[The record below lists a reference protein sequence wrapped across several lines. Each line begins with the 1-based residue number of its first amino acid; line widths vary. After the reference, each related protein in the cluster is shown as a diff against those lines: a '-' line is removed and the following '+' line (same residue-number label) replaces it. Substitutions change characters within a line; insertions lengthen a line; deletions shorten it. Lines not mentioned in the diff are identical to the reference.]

1 MSVYTSISEAEL
13 KDFLTHYDL
22 GELVDFAGISSG
34 IENTNYFV
42 NTSKQQMVLTIFEN
56 HSFDEMGYFLDL
68 MAHLAEHEVPSAHPL
83 ADRNNQYLR
92 VLKEKPAALVMR
104 LAGCEVTHPEEAHCA
119 AIGAE
124 LARLHIAGQE
134 FRGERASDRGPS
146 WWRTTAQQIGSR
158 LTPEELLLLEDEL
171 EFQSQHRLADLPRGV
186 IHADLFRDNALFE
199 GENLTGLI
207 DFYYACNDLLLYDI
221 AVTVNDWCCNS
232 DGSLD
237 QDKSLALLQS
247 YHNIRPLTLKEHH
260 LWPAMLRAGALRFWL
275 SRLKDKLFPK
285 EGELTQIKDPQ
296 VFENILRNRRKED
309 NNLTTYLSG
318 ISADMTEKSYI

>member
-1 MSVYTSISEAEL
+1 MSVYTSIS
-13 KDFLTHYDL
+13 KDQLNEFLTHYDL
-22 GELVDFAGISSG
+22 GELVDYAGISAG

-42 NTSKQQMVLTIFEN
+42 NTTQQQMVLTIFES

-83 ADRNNQYLR
+83 ADRNGAYLR
-92 VLKEKPAALVMR
+92 RLKEKPVALVMR
-104 LAGCEVTHPEEAHCA
+104 LAGREVTSPTTVHCA

-134 FRGERASDRGPS
+134 FTGERATDRGPS
-146 WWRTTAQQIGSR
+146 WWKATAQLISNR
-158 LTPEELLLLEDEL
+158 LSPAELALLEDEL
-171 EFQSQHRLADLPRGV
+171 AYQSHYRLAEQPRGV

-199 GENLTGLI
+199 GEKLTGLI

-221 AVTVNDWCCNS
+221 AVTVNDWCCNV

-237 QDKSLALLQS
+237 QAKSLALLQS
-247 YHNIRPLTLKEHH
+247 YHNIRPLTMAEHH
-260 LWPAMLRAGALRFWL
+260 LWPTMLRAGALRFWL

-285 EGELTQIKDPQ
+285 EGELTQIKDPAI
-296 VFENILRNRRKED
+296 FENILRQRRDEQE
-309 NNLTTYLSG
+309 NISNHLSSIVG
-318 ISADMTEKSYI
+318 

>member
-1 MSVYTSISEAEL
+1 MSVYTSISEDEL
-13 KDFLTHYDL
+13 KDFLAHYDL
-22 GELVDFAGISSG
+22 GELVDFAGISAG

-42 NTSKQQMVLTIFEN
+42 NTTQQQMVLTIFEN
-56 HSFDEMGYFLDL
+56 HTFDEMGYFLDL

-83 ADRNNQYLR
+83 ADRNGDYLR
-92 VLKEKPAALVMR
+92 VLKDKPVALVMR
-104 LAGCEVTHPEEAHCA
+104 LAGREVIAPTTVHCA

-134 FRGERASDRGPS
+134 FTGERASDRGPS
-146 WWRTTAQQIGSR
+146 WWRGTAQLISAR
-158 LTPEELLLLEDEL
+158 LMPEELALLEDEL
-171 EFQSQHRLADLPRGV
+171 EYQSQHRLADLPRGV

-199 GENLTGLI
+199 GEKLTGLI

-221 AVTVNDWCCNS
+221 AVTVNDWCCNE

-237 QDKSLALLQS
+237 QAKSLALLQS
-247 YHNIRPLTLKEHH
+247 YHDIRPLTIEEHH

-285 EGELTQIKDPQ
+285 EGELTQIKDPA
-296 VFENILRNRRKED
+296 VFENILRKRRDEQD
-309 NNLTTYLSG
+309 NFT
-318 ISADMTEKSYI
+318 SYITGLAG